1 MTDASQR
8 IFIVCDE
15 GFSSSRRRQRC
26 ANAALDGPATSSA
39 LRGSRHAGMDEVTVV
54 GRACWN
60 RDVKA
65 SKASKSKERAT
76 SRATSHGESGYLAVI
91 QGHPQTLRTQAGK
104 DKTAGQRRSDLRLRW
119 WPGAGSNRRPSD
131 FQSDARTN

>member
-1 MTDASQR
+1 MDPTSPEHIPEMTDASQR

-60 RDVKA
+60 RDVK
-65 SKASKSKERAT
+65 SIQSFEIERACNI
-76 SRATSHGESGYLAVI
+76 SCNISWRIGVSG
-91 QGHPQTLRTQAGK
+91 GHSGSPADIAHAG
-104 DKTAGQRRSDLRLRW
+104 R
-119 WPGAGSNRRPSD
+119 
-131 FQSDARTN
+131 